1 MIELHQRYL
10 DSRQQTADLKT
21 ELLEQVFRVCRIPDA
36 QHLYVMFVAE
46 PDQDCQNLVRV
57 RLLTSVFE
65 ELPINQDT
73 AIRDLE
79 ILLKYKQR
87 AAVLD
92 LPDADVDLTEK
103 FKEVMMEKYSDYH
116 E

>member
-1 MIELHQRYL
+1 MIELHWRYHE
-10 DSRQQTADLKT
+10 SYRQTADLKT
-21 ELLEQVFRVCRIPDA
+21 ELLERVFRVCRVPDA
-36 QHLYVMFVAE
+36 HHIYVMFVAE
-46 PDQDCQNLVRV
+46 PDRDWQNLVQV

-73 AIRDLE
+73 PIRDLE

-87 AAVLD
+87 AAILD
-92 LPDADVDLTEK
+92 LPDTDVDLTEK